1 MTLGFDRSI
10 CCIVTFA
17 QGDINA
23 YPDARRHRTGGSGG
37 VHFQRSP
44 APWCNS
50 VHLGWLVPSLIY
62 GAFGVTRAGI
72 PIINEI
78 GAFVPIFGIPAAL
91 ACICVSVSP
100 LKSATMHESRHEFS
114 S

>member
-1 MTLGFDRSI
+1 MTPGFDRSI

-17 QGDINA
+17 QGDTNA

-50 VHLGWLVPSLIY
+50 VHLGLARRIAHLWGFRGYPRRNSHHH
-62 GAFGVTRAGI
+62 
-72 PIINEI
+72 EI

-91 ACICVSVSP
+91 AWYLCIGIATEIRYDARVSS
-100 LKSATMHESRHEFS
+100 
-114 S
+114 